1 MFRPVVC
8 FLFALLGLTL
18 LASPGHAQEFPD
30 KPLTIVV
37 PYPPASGPDLWAR
50 VLGPKLSD
58 YFKQSVVITNVPS
71 AAGVQAGMM
80 VLKAKPDGLTLF
92 MGDTSVLI
100 VAPYLVKN
108 MPYEP
113 LKAFRPVAMIGQL
126 PYVIAANTK
135 GNIRSVQD
143 LIREAKA
150 NPGKLYY
157 GSSGY
162 GSNHHIVMEAFKQA
176 TGLQINH
183 VPYKGGAASVLSL
196 IGGEVDVALTS
207 PASLGA
213 NVEAGLAR
221 ILATA
226 TGKRF
231 ALMPDVTPISDTI
244 PGFDFTSEPGIV
256 VPADV
261 PNDVVEK
268 LSRAIKL
275 ALDSPEVQS
284 GFEKTGTIPKY
295 GSAQDYAENLRQ
307 NAAKFDKVIKSANIQ
322 AE

>member
-1 MFRPVVC
+1 MPLIR
-8 FLFALLGLTL
+8 FLVASLL
-18 LASPGHAQEFPD
+18 LATHGAVVRADEFPD

-37 PYPPASGPDLWAR
+37 PYPPASGPDFWAR
-50 VLGPKLSD
+50 VLGPKLSE
-58 YFKQSVVITNVPS
+58 YFKQSVVVVNVPS
-71 AAGVQAGMM
+71 AAGVQAGMQ
-80 VLKAKPDGLTLF
+80 VLKARADGHTLF
-92 MGDTSVLI
+92 MSDTSVLI

-135 GNIRSVQD
+135 RDLRTLQD
-143 LIREAKA
+143 LVREAKA

-196 IGGEVDVALTS
+196 LGGEVDVAMTS
-207 PASLGA
+207 PASLGS
-213 NVEAGLAR
+213 NVSGGQVR

-226 TGKRF
+226 TGTRYPM
-231 ALMPDVTPISDTI
+231 LPDVPPISDLV

-256 VPADV
+256 VPAETPD
-261 PNDVVEK
+261 DVVEK
-268 LSRAIKL
+268 LSRAIKV
-275 ALDSPEVQS
+275 ALDSPDVQA
-284 GFEKTGTIPKY
+284 GFEKAGTIPKY
-295 GSAQDYAENLRQ
+295 GSVADYADNLRQ
-307 NAAKFDKVIKSANIQ
+307 NAARFDKAIKFANITAQ
-322 AE
+322 